1 MRLPLLAGGEPS
13 VPAQRD
19 PSASLRAGVYRVIG
33 VFTQAPISD
42 VRKPVYWSMFAFV
55 ASAAVGLIF
64 GIYPHVESGQPR
76 SHRVA
81 ALRVTCY

>member
-19 PSASLRAGVYRVIG
+19 PSTSPGAGACDRRLHARLD
-33 VFTQAPISD
+33 FRCAEC
-42 VRKPVYWSMFAFV
+42 RSMFAFA

-64 GIYPHVESGQPR
+64 GYPAWKAANLDPIES
-76 SHRVA
+76 
-81 ALRVTCY
+81 LRYE